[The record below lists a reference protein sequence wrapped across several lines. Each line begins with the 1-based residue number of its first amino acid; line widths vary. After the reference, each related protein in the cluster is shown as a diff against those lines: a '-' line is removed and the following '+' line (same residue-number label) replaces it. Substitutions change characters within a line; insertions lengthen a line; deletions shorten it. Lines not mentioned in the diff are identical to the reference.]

1 MMEFSVTLVFW
12 SCVTL
17 GFFNSVIWIF
27 FSVCACGKWI
37 CTSNKC
43 SEGYTDIF
51 KNTVGDEMDVDD
63 DNEEE
68 GDEEGDYADDGF
80 GGDDEEE
87 DEEGEEADTDPEDD
101 PDVQDINWF

>member
-1 MMEFSVTLVFW
+1 LP
-12 SCVTL
+12 
-17 GFFNSVIWIF
+17 F

-51 KNTVGDEMDVDD
+51 KNTLGDEVDDD
-63 DNEEE
+63 DNEDE
-68 GDEEGDYADDGF
+68 EEGDYADDGF
-80 GGDDEEE
+80 GGDEE
-87 DEEGEEADTDPEDD
+87 DEEEGEDEDTDPEDD